1 MNIRFWEK
9 IRKLENEIEELKGIR
24 DSLEQQLEV
33 VQNEN
38 LKNKD
43 SSIATFYS
51 IINDFDNK
59 FYINNNWLPKKV
71 LELKFFNRHFF
82 IPKLFFK

>member
-33 VQNEN
+33 VQNESLN
-38 LKNKD
+38 FIDDNHELMLENDELKNK
-43 SSIATFYS
+43 Y
-51 IINDFDNK
+51 NDLYKK
-59 FYINNNWLPKKV
+59 FESAKEILRRGGYNI
-71 LELKFFNRHFF
+71 
-82 IPKLFFK
+82 

>member
-9 IRKLENEIEELKGIR
+9 IRKLENEVEELKGIR

-38 LKNKD
+38 LNLIDDNHEMMLENDELKNK
-43 SSIATFYS
+43 Y
-51 IINDFDNK
+51 NELYKK
-59 FYINNNWLPKKV
+59 FESAKEILRRGGYRI
-71 LELKFFNRHFF
+71 
-82 IPKLFFK
+82 

>member
-33 VQNEN
+33 VQNESLN
-38 LKNKD
+38 LIDDNRELMLE
-43 SSIATFYS
+43 
-51 IINDFDNK
+51 NDELMKKYNELYKK
-59 FYINNNWLPKKV
+59 FESAKEILRRGGYRI
-71 LELKFFNRHFF
+71 
-82 IPKLFFK
+82 

>member
-38 LKNKD
+38 LNLIDDNHELMLENDELKNKCNEL
-43 SSIATFYS
+43 YK
-51 IINDFDNK
+51 K
-59 FYINNNWLPKKV
+59 FESAKEILRRGGYRI
-71 LELKFFNRHFF
+71 
-82 IPKLFFK
+82 

>member
-33 VQNEN
+33 VQNESLN
-38 LKNKD
+38 FIDDNHELMLENDELKNK
-43 SSIATFYS
+43 Y
-51 IINDFDNK
+51 NELYKK
-59 FYINNNWLPKKV
+59 FESAKEILRRGGYRI
-71 LELKFFNRHFF
+71 
-82 IPKLFFK
+82 

>member
-38 LKNKD
+38 LNLIDDNHELILENDESKNK
-43 SSIATFYS
+43 Y
-51 IINDFDNK
+51 NELYKK
-59 FYINNNWLPKKV
+59 FESAKEILRRGGYNI
-71 LELKFFNRHFF
+71 
-82 IPKLFFK
+82 

>member
-9 IRKLENEIEELKGIR
+9 IRKLENEVEELKGIR

-38 LKNKD
+38 LNLIEDNHELMLENDELKNK
-43 SSIATFYS
+43 Y
-51 IINDFDNK
+51 NELYKK
-59 FYINNNWLPKKV
+59 FESAKEILRRGGYRI
-71 LELKFFNRHFF
+71 
-82 IPKLFFK
+82 

>member
-33 VQNEN
+33 VQNESLN
-38 LKNKD
+38 LIDDNHELMLENDELKNKYNE
-43 SSIATFYS
+43 SCK
-51 IINDFDNK
+51 K
-59 FYINNNWLPKKV
+59 FESAKEILRRGGYRI
-71 LELKFFNRHFF
+71 
-82 IPKLFFK
+82 